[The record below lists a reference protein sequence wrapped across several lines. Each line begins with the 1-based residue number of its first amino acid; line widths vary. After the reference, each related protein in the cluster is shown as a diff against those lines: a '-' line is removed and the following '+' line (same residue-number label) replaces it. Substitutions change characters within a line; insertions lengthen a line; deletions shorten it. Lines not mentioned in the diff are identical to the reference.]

1 MAYSKAPHFDALAYQ
16 QSFWAKALGH
26 PARIMA
32 LTHLLEHGETA
43 FYILAKKIP
52 LAKTTV
58 SQHLRKL
65 REDGLVDSFEKYPH
79 TYYRLNHETCQGL
92 AERIRDL
99 NSSFLPD
106 SDGRPGKA
114 DQTATQG

>member
-26 PARIMA
+26 PERIMI
-32 LTHLLEHGETA
+32 LSHLLEHGVTA
-43 FYILAKKIP
+43 FYVLAKMIP

-65 REDGLVDSFEKYPH
+65 REDGLVESFDKYPY
-79 TYYRLNHETCQGL
+79 TYYRLNREACQGL

-99 NSSFLPD
+99 NSSFLLD
-106 SDGRPGKA
+106 SDGHPGKA
-114 DQTATQG
+114 DQTTGQG

>member
-26 PARIMA
+26 PARIMI
-32 LTHLLEHGETA
+32 LSHLLEHGVTA
-43 FYILAKKIP
+43 FYVLAKMIP

-65 REDGLVDSFEKYPH
+65 REDGLIESFDKYPH

-92 AERIRDL
+92 ARRIKEL
-99 NSSFLPD
+99 NNSFLPD
-106 SDGRPGKA
+106 SYGLSEKP
-114 DQTATQG
+114 DQTEGQG